1 MNIIKSLI
9 RGNKLFRK
17 YHFTDFEEELNEL
30 IKHGQKPQALF
41 ITCCDSRIT
50 PDLMLGSKPG
60 DLFVMRNIGNFV
72 PPYEKDYSFDE
83 YGRILEQYD
92 GSLENFIMD
101 LGDCTSVSAVISHNF
116 NAVELLGLR
125 ELMVNRDIKRIKE
138 YEKIWRRARGLSE
151 NELPTIYDENNI
163 SKRYKTFW
171 VKTPQTI

>member
-1 MNIIKSLI
+1 MDEGWTKYNNMKPAEGFKAIYDNIEAWERLGIMVKP
-9 RGNKLFRK
+9 
-17 YHFTDFEEELNEL
+17 HF
-30 IKHGQKPQALF
+30 A
-41 ITCCDSRIT
+41 T
-50 PDLMLGSKPG
+50 PYPGSEW
-60 DLFVMRNIGNFV
+60 FTVYRNW
-72 PPYEKDYSFDE
+72 
-83 YGRILEQYD
+83 ILEQYD

-151 NELPTIYDENNI
+151 NEPLTIYDENNI

-171 VKTPQTI
+171 VKTPKTI